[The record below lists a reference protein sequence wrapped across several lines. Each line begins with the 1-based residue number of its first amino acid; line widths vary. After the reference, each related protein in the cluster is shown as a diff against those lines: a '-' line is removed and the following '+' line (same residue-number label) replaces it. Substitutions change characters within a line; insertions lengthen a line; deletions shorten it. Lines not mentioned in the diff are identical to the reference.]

1 MEGMKIVCIVQAR
14 MGSSRLPGKV
24 LMDLAGRPMIERV
37 IARLHRSR
45 TLSEVVVA
53 TTIEAADDVIW
64 EKSIKQSWSCFR
76 GSETDLL
83 DRYYKA
89 AFKYDADI
97 VVRITSDCPMIDPL
111 VVDRVVTFFLAHYP
125 ELDYASNTIQP
136 RTFPL
141 GLDTEVMSFQALERA
156 WREDRNPE
164 WREHST
170 PYIYKT
176 PGAFRIKAFNDSVD
190 RSFMRWT
197 VDTAEDLAFVQ
208 KIFEHFKH
216 DEFSWTDVVSLLEI
230 HPEWMEINR
239 HVVQK
244 RV

>member
-1 MEGMKIVCIVQAR
+1 MRTVCIVQAR

-37 IARLHRSR
+37 IARLHKSR
-45 TLSEVVVA
+45 TLSDVVVA
-53 TTIEAADDVIW
+53 TTTEPADDVIW
-64 EKSIKQSWSCFR
+64 EKSLKESWPCFR

-89 AFKYDADI
+89 ASKYNAGI
-97 VVRITSDCPMIDPL
+97 VVRVTSDCPMIDPG
-111 VVDRVVTFFLAHYP
+111 VVDEVVEFFFAHYP
-125 ELDYASNTIQP
+125 EVDYASNTIQP

-156 WREDRNPE
+156 WREDRNPA
-164 WREHST
+164 WREHAT

-176 PGAFRIKAFNDSVD
+176 PGAFRIKAFNDRVD

-197 VDTAEDLAFVQ
+197 VDTAEDLAFVR
-208 KIFEHFKH
+208 KIFEHFKN
-216 DEFSWTDVVSLLEI
+216 DEFSWTEVLSLLKS
-230 HPEWMEINR
+230 HSEWMEINR
-239 HVVQK
+239 HIVQK